1 MDPLADVLALA
12 QVRGTVA
19 ATVYAGEAW
28 GLDIADVP
36 GAAFHAI
43 TTGTAWL
50 RLAGRPPIH
59 LMPGDVVLLPT
70 GAEHAIASDP
80 DQRLERFDHAAAE
93 QAMATGGR
101 LTVGDGP
108 SHTRILCASYR
119 HDPTVMAPLL
129 GLLSTVVHVRP
140 AADSE
145 PIDSL
150 VRLLAREI
158 NTPSAGATVVLDRL
172 LDVVLV
178 HILRSWLDTPEAEHM
193 PASWLR
199 ALRDPIT
206 AAALTALHADPARG
220 WTLDALARAAATSRA
235 TPARRFPDLV
245 GDTPNGYL
253 TRWRM
258 DLAAHRL
265 RTTTDP
271 IGPIARAVGYT
282 SEYAFNR
289 AFTRTTGL
297 APGRYRTQHRKTAGS
312 TLTKLDGHE
321 YAGE

>member
-1 MDPLADVLALA
+1 
-12 QVRGTVA
+12 
-19 ATVYAGEAW
+19 
-28 GLDIADVP
+28 VP

-50 RLAGRPPIH
+50 RLADRPPIH

-70 GAEHAIASDP
+70 GAAHAIASDP
-80 DQRLERFDHAAAE
+80 DQALEPFDHAAAE

-101 LTVGDGP
+101 LTVGAGP

-119 HDPTVMAPLL
+119 HDPTVMVPLL

-140 AADSE
+140 GADGGAL
-145 PIDSL
+145 DGL

-158 NTPSAGATVVLDRL
+158 NTPRAGASIVLDRL

-178 HILRSWLDTPEAEHM
+178 HIVREWLDTPEAEDM

-199 ALRDPIT
+199 ALRDPVT

-220 WTLDALARAAATSRA
+220 WTLDALAREAATSRA
-235 TPARRFPDLV
+235 TLARRFPDLV
-245 GDTPNGYL
+245 GYTPAGYL

-258 DLAAHRL
+258 DLAAQRL

-289 AFTRTTGL
+289 AFARTTGQT
-297 APGRYRTQHRKTAGS
+297 PGRYRARHLRGRAQLPSQGPAEQTPALVEEAEVGVVAEQVADVLPVGS
-312 TLTKLDGHE
+312 HH
-321 YAGE
+321 

>member
-19 ATVYAGEAW
+19 ATVHAGEAW
-28 GLDIADVP
+28 GLDIVDVP

-50 RLAGRPPIH
+50 RLTGRAPIH

-70 GAEHAIASDP
+70 GAGHAIASDP
-80 DQRLERFDHAAAE
+80 DQQLEPFDHAAAAR
-93 QAMATGGR
+93 AMATGGR
-101 LTVGDGP
+101 LLVGAGP
-108 SHTRILCASYR
+108 VHTRILCASYR

-129 GLLSTVVHVRP
+129 GLLPSLVHLRP
-140 AADSE
+140 GTDGE
-145 PIDSL
+145 PVDSL
-150 VRLLAREI
+150 VRLLGREI
-158 NTPSAGATVVLDRL
+158 TTPRPGATVVLDRL

-178 HILRSWLDTPEAEHM
+178 HIVRAWLDTADADHM

-199 ALRDPIT
+199 ALRDPVT
-206 AAALTALHADPARG
+206 AAALAALHADPARA
-220 WTLDALARAAATSRA
+220 WTLDTLARAAATSRA
-235 TPARRFPDLV
+235 TLARRFPDLV
-245 GDTPNGYL
+245 GHTPHGYL

-265 RTTTDP
+265 RTSTEA
-271 IGPIARAVGYT
+271 IGPIARSVGYS

-289 AFTRTTGL
+289 AFARTTGL
-297 APGRYRTQHRKTAGS
+297 TPGRYRTQHHTTTRT
-312 TLTKLDGHE
+312 TN
-321 YAGE
+321 

>member
-28 GLDIADVP
+28 GLDITDVP

-50 RLAGRPPIH
+50 RLAQRPPIH

-80 DQRLERFDHAAAE
+80 DQGLEPFDHVAAHR
-93 QAMATGGR
+93 AMATGGR
-101 LTVGDGP
+101 LTVGAGP

-129 GLLSTVVHVRP
+129 SLLATVVHVRLG
-140 AADSE
+140 ADG
-145 PIDSL
+145 DAMDGL

-158 NTPSAGATVVLDRL
+158 NTPRAGASIVLDRL

-178 HILRSWLDTPEAEHM
+178 HVVRAWLDTPEAEHM

-206 AAALTALHADPARG
+206 AAALTALHADPARN
-220 WTLDALARAAATSRA
+220 WTLDALAREAATSRA
-235 TPARRFPDLV
+235 TLARRFPDLV
-245 GDTPNGYL
+245 GDTPSGYL

-258 DLAAHRL
+258 DLAAQRL

-271 IGPIARAVGYT
+271 IGPIARSVGYT

-289 AFTRTTGL
+289 AFARTTGL
-297 APGRYRTQHRKTAGS
+297 APGRYRAQHPADQARSRRG
-312 TLTKLDGHE
+312 
-321 YAGE
+321 